1 MNDVAVRT
9 PMQYLDKAVGALRDM
24 GLMPTKVEPAPI
36 NALLE
41 RISDLEPD
49 KIQVIARTL
58 SQASVF
64 NEVVREQI
72 AGMEIGERYKAITD
86 GFNSIRDDAKRMV
99 DQLADSK
106 IDLLERATNVWMK
119 IARGDVADRF
129 DKVRAIYLDVTKDTK
144 GQVDREHTILEAYRD
159 YRGALK
165 QSEVLALEVLKAA
178 TAKLDG
184 AREGLKAAS
193 EKVAKF
199 TGTEPADRARLELER
214 DEHLRRVQDEEKR
227 YQIAK
232 DLSDNLTISYNTSEV
247 VMARLQQTTN
257 AKERIYAQSV
267 SFFST
272 NDTVLTALKASFTG
286 MFGLQESTAT
296 LNAMKEGVSKSLETL
311 SEIGGKVQEEAV
323 KAGYG
328 PTIRADAVKKLVNSV
343 VNYQERAQQIIDE
356 MRKLSTQNS
365 ARFAMRSKTASA
377 GLPSSLPM
385 ARHSHFDVDHQIN
398 RRGWQA
404 HRGHTRR
411 PHARH
416 GCGRYAA
423 ASRPACRARAQRGR
437 PRRAADRALAR
448 ALQEPGH

>member
-1 MNDVAVRT
+1 MNDVVVRT

-72 AGMEIGERYKAITD
+72 AGMEIGQRYKAITD

-144 GQVDREHTILEAYRD
+144 GQIDREHTILEAYRD

-178 TAKLDG
+178 TATLDG

-199 TGTEPADRARLELER
+199 AGTEPADRARLELER
-214 DEHLRRVQDEEKR
+214 DEHLRRLQDEEQR

-272 NDTVLTALKASFTG
+272 NDSVLTALKASFTG

-311 SEIGGKVQEEAV
+311 SEIGGKVQEEAI

-328 PTIRADAVKKLVNSV
+328 PTIRADAVKKLVDSV
-343 VNYQERAQQIIDE
+343 VSYQERAQQIIEE

-365 ARFAMRSKTASA
+365 AEIRDAVEDGKQR
-377 GLPSSLPM
+377 M
-385 ARHSHFDVDHQIN
+385 AKLI
-398 RRGWQA
+398 
-404 HRGHTRR
+404 
-411 PHARH
+411 
-416 GCGRYAA
+416 
-423 ASRPACRARAQRGR
+423 
-437 PRRAADRALAR
+437 ADGKALA
-448 ALQEPGH
+448 P